1 MKQVVPEYRRLKNRY
16 ELLWDQKSPEGYLKI
31 VAVLQRW
38 MDQTISANTSYNPEF
53 YPDRQL
59 PMSEMLR
66 HMLLAYKWG
75 IKTLYYFNSS
85 DGQEEIDVDKLLAQ
99 DDADKAA
106 QDAESCDS
114 CTI

>member
-16 ELLWDQKSPEGYLKI
+16 ELLWDQPNPEGYLKI
-31 VAVLQRW
+31 CAVLQRW
-38 MDQTISANTSYNPEF
+38 MDQTISANTSYNPAF
-53 YPDRQL
+53 YPDKQL

-75 IKTLYYFNSS
+75 IKNFYYFNTDDQQGEVNVDQMIS
-85 DGQEEIDVDKLLAQ
+85 DNTDVHTTDEENC
-99 DDADKAA
+99 
-106 QDAESCDS
+106 ES